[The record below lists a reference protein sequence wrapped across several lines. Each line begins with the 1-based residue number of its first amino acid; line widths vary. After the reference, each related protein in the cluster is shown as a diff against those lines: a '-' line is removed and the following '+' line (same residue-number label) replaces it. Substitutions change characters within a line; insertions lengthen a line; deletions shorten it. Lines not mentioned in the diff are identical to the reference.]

1 MVEHLYPNFLH
12 DESVYADVEQFWINL
27 WEGIDATVRNGWQTP
42 WFEPLPPSISEGNP
56 IFSAVAPSQRR
67 GIRILQS
74 EPMEK
79 GLEFVAYADT
89 FGGSIFDPNSIHE
102 LVISCALSDAA
113 ARLAHSLIIVWVEGK
128 ALSFDRYEAGLIASD
143 GSRVERIYSDC
154 LFPEADLITSSSFTD
169 LRFSDSNNAPAVLK
183 LTG

>member
-1 MVEHLYPNFLH
+1 MVEHLYPSFLH
-12 DESVYADVEQFWINL
+12 DERIYSQVEQFWIDL
-27 WEGIDATVRNGWQTP
+27 WGKIDPALRGGWQQP

-143 GSRVERIYSDC
+143 GARVEKIYSDC
-154 LFPEADLITSSSFTD
+154 LFPEAGLITANGFTD
-169 LRFSDSNNAPAVLK
+169 HRFSASYNAPAAWK